1 MLLLL
6 EIEMKKRKI
15 HETWNCSVLKT
26 CFALFFDNKTFF
38 LLMWEK
44 LGQLPFG
51 LLDIPVF
58 RGNISVIVQFSGQR
72 QFQKLTTKIN
82 DSYFN

>member
-1 MLLLL
+1 MLL

-15 HETWNCSVLKT
+15 YETWNCGVFKT
-26 CFALFFDNKTFF
+26 CFALLFDNKTFF

-44 LGQLPFG
+44 LGRLPLG
-51 LLDIPVF
+51 LLDILLF
-58 RGNISVIVQFSGQR
+58 RGSNSVTVQFSGQR

-82 DSYFN
+82 ESYFN